1 MTTVYKFHRVLIT
14 LDKACKIHGKINGMG
29 YYPPKVETK
38 KQSIDKM
45 NIEISK
51 LINYLKHPQYS
62 YLQK

>member
-1 MTTVYKFHRVLIT
+1 MTHVSKFHRILIT
-14 LDKACKIHGKINGMG
+14 LDKTCKLHGKVNGDG

-51 LINYLKHPQYS
+51 LMNYLKHPQFS
-62 YLQK
+62 YLYK

>member
-1 MTTVYKFHRVLIT
+1 MTSVSNFHRVLIN
-14 LDKACKIHGKINGMG
+14 LDKACKIHCKNNGKG
-29 YYPPKVETK
+29 YYHPKVELK

-51 LINYLKHPQYS
+51 LMNYLKHPQYS